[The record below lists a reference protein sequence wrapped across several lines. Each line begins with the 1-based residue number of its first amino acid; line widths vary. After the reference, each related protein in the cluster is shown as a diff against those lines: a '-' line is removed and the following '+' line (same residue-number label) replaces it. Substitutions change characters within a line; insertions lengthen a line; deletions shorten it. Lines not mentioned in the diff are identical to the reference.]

1 MQVNYGLG
9 EKTKGPWMSE
19 YVNFVHGID
28 RVLIVRETWFGY
40 DCLKIIPQSWFVERD
55 TKTVRDYVYSH
66 YPFIQAEHKG
76 KFETYLRD
84 EINNHIGKLVVL
96 HFTIPDTSAPK
107 HGTGSGT
114 SSDLQTLENKSQNIN
129 SMTNIDR
136 IVLLLA
142 LTFHKM
148 GKNIFDSF
156 SMSDL
161 YMIAGMFVIW
171 AGSQFF
177 GVGEVIDA
185 ALLAWLWWTIGWDC
199 WRFLVIIINSV
210 KTAIQATSI
219 QQIDDAA
226 SQLAPAA
233 AALGIDALMGFI
245 LHKFGKG
252 SAVEEAAKKE
262 IKTEEDLVKHDF
274 ELKEPIKT
282 IKPFKVITENGYT
295 YHVDELGRTRLIE
308 GTINSYTPNAA
319 RSTTNQ
325 LKAGGKYRLKD
336 DQGGHF
342 IARIFNGPTDE
353 FNHFAQNGNFNQGAY
368 KSFENSLKK
377 AVQNG
382 QDVNI
387 KIEVHYPDEVSL
399 RPDKLNVETIINNE
413 ANIIKFRNIRGG

>member
-274 ELKEPIKT
+274 GQNAE
-282 IKPFKVITENGYT
+282 ITPRE
-295 YHVDELGRTRLIE
+295 IE
-308 GTINSYTPNAA
+308 AIPK
-319 RSTTNQ
+319 TNQ
-325 LKAGGKYRLKD
+325 LKFDENKFDYIFGKVTSGNHNTARSQQLLQSMRRLGIHEDVRGKGLLLDHFNKVIKD
-336 DQGGHF
+336 PSNIVDTFERNNQFFEVRHSLLFGPSGKATMLETTFESMSNNTKRF
-342 IARIFNGPTDE
+342 IT
-353 FNHFAQNGNFNQGAY
+353 
-368 KSFENSLKK
+368 
-377 AVQNG
+377 
-382 QDVNI
+382 
-387 KIEVHYPDEVSL
+387 
-399 RPDKLNVETIINNE
+399 TIPKE
-413 ANIIKFRNIRGG
+413 GIR

>member
-40 DCLKIIPQSWFVERD
+40 DCLKIIPKSWFVERD

-274 ELKEPIKT
+274 AQNKIIEKASININEIRPLLKTDPNT
-282 IKPFKVITENGYT
+282 AFFWS
-295 YHVDELGRTRLIE
+295 GRT
-308 GTINSYTPNAA
+308 
-319 RSTTNQ
+319 
-325 LKAGGKYRLKD
+325 GGI
-336 DQGGHF
+336 G
-342 IARIFNGPTDE
+342 
-353 FNHFAQNGNFNQGAY
+353 
-368 KSFENSLKK
+368 
-377 AVQNG
+377 G
-382 QDVNI
+382 QDIAASIAKSKGGVTLETTIADNGINMPKWDMDNPASI
-387 KIEVHYPDEVSL
+387 KAWQDVSSAYAEQVSGNVRAVVGQEL
-399 RPDKLNVETIINNE
+399 RPGNIWENIEIPRLMNNPNVNSITTIDPKTGIEKLIYQKGN
-413 ANIIKFRNIRGG
+413 

>member
-40 DCLKIIPQSWFVERD
+40 DCLKIIPKSWFVERD

-136 IVLLLA
+136 IVLLLS

-274 ELKEPIKT
+274 AQNKIIEKASININEIRPLLKTDPNT
-282 IKPFKVITENGYT
+282 AFFWS
-295 YHVDELGRTRLIE
+295 GRT
-308 GTINSYTPNAA
+308 
-319 RSTTNQ
+319 
-325 LKAGGKYRLKD
+325 GGI
-336 DQGGHF
+336 G
-342 IARIFNGPTDE
+342 
-353 FNHFAQNGNFNQGAY
+353 
-368 KSFENSLKK
+368 
-377 AVQNG
+377 G
-382 QDVNI
+382 QDIAASIAKSKGGVTLETTIADNGINMPKWDMDNPASI
-387 KIEVHYPDEVSL
+387 KAWQDVSSAYAEQVSGNVRAVVGQEL
-399 RPDKLNVETIINNE
+399 RPGNIWENIEIPRLMNNPNVNSITTIDPKTGIEKLIYQKGN
-413 ANIIKFRNIRGG
+413 

>member
-136 IVLLLA
+136 IVLLLS

-274 ELKEPIKT
+274 AQNKIIEKASININEIRPLLKTDPNT
-282 IKPFKVITENGYT
+282 AFFWS
-295 YHVDELGRTRLIE
+295 GRT
-308 GTINSYTPNAA
+308 
-319 RSTTNQ
+319 
-325 LKAGGKYRLKD
+325 GGI
-336 DQGGHF
+336 G
-342 IARIFNGPTDE
+342 
-353 FNHFAQNGNFNQGAY
+353 
-368 KSFENSLKK
+368 
-377 AVQNG
+377 G
-382 QDVNI
+382 QDIAASIAKSKGGVTLETTIADNGINMPKWDMDNPASI
-387 KIEVHYPDEVSL
+387 KAWQDVSSAYAEQVSGNVRAVVGQEL
-399 RPDKLNVETIINNE
+399 RPGNIWENIEIPRLMNNPNVNSITTIDPKTGIEKLIYQKGN
-413 ANIIKFRNIRGG
+413 

>member
-9 EKTKGPWMSE
+9 EKTQGPWMSE
-19 YVNFVHGID
+19 YVDFVHGID

-161 YMIAGMFVIW
+161 YMIAGMFAIW

-274 ELKEPIKT
+274 AQNKIIEKASININEIRPLLKTDPNT
-282 IKPFKVITENGYT
+282 AFFWS
-295 YHVDELGRTRLIE
+295 GRT
-308 GTINSYTPNAA
+308 
-319 RSTTNQ
+319 
-325 LKAGGKYRLKD
+325 GGI
-336 DQGGHF
+336 G
-342 IARIFNGPTDE
+342 
-353 FNHFAQNGNFNQGAY
+353 
-368 KSFENSLKK
+368 
-377 AVQNG
+377 G
-382 QDVNI
+382 QDIAASIAKSKGGVT
-387 KIEVHYPDEVSL
+387 L
-399 RPDKLNVETIINNE
+399 ETTIADNGINMP
-413 ANIIKFRNIRGG
+413 K

>member
-161 YMIAGMFVIW
+161 YMIAGMFALW

-274 ELKEPIKT
+274 AQNKIIEKASININEIRPLLKTDPNT
-282 IKPFKVITENGYT
+282 AFFWS
-295 YHVDELGRTRLIE
+295 GRT
-308 GTINSYTPNAA
+308 
-319 RSTTNQ
+319 
-325 LKAGGKYRLKD
+325 GGI
-336 DQGGHF
+336 G
-342 IARIFNGPTDE
+342 
-353 FNHFAQNGNFNQGAY
+353 
-368 KSFENSLKK
+368 
-377 AVQNG
+377 G
-382 QDVNI
+382 QDIAASIAKSKGGVTLETTIADNGINMPKWDMDNPASI
-387 KIEVHYPDEVSL
+387 KAWQDVSSAYAEQVSGNVRAVVGQEL
-399 RPDKLNVETIINNE
+399 RPGNIWENIEIPRLMNNPNVNSITTIDPKTGIEKLIYQKGN
-413 ANIIKFRNIRGG
+413 